1 MENKLSISK
10 FSINP
15 GLILGGIMILISVIL
30 YIIGINPFES
40 SWVGWVTYPFIAIV
54 IFYYQKNYR
63 DTQNDGFLSLGEA
76 VKIGVT
82 ITVVAGILAAI
93 YNIIFTEFI
102 EPDFIEKGLMIME
115 EKMLDENPDMAQA
128 QIDMALGMVR
138 KMQSP
143 YISVP
148 LAIVFN
154 AISGLIIGLITGFF
168 TKKNNPSF

>member
-1 MENKLSISK
+1 MEQNQTISK

-15 GLILGGIMILISVIL
+15 GLTLGGIMVLISVIL
-30 YIIGINPFES
+30 YILGVNPFES
-40 SWVGWVTYPFIAIV
+40 SWVGWVTYPFTAGV

-63 DTQNDGFLSLGEA
+63 NTQNDGFLSLGEA
-76 VKIGVT
+76 VKLGVT
-82 ITVVAGILAAI
+82 IAVIAGIVAAI
-93 YNIIFTEFI
+93 YNIIFTQFI

-115 EKMLDENPDMAQA
+115 EKMLEQNPDMPQS

-148 LAIVFN
+148 LSIVFN

-168 TKKNNPSF
+168 TKKNNPSI